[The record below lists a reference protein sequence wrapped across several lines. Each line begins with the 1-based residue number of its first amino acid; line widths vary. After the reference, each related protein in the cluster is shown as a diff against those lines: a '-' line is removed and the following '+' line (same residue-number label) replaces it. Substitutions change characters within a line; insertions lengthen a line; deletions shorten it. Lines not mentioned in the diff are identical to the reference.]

1 MNQSIFFQ
9 KKERKNYSGK
19 FQDLSE
25 NLCLNHFKSPY
36 CTDNKQ
42 ILPWHVNICLNNDT
56 SIHKLMLRLVNSFLT
71 HVIGFNFIQTISF

>member
-25 NLCLNHFKSPY
+25 QLCLNHFNHL
-36 CTDNKQ
+36 TALIINKFYHGM
-42 ILPWHVNICLNNDT
+42 LT
-56 SIHKLMLRLVNSFLT
+56 SVLIMTQVYIN
-71 HVIGFNFIQTISF
+71 